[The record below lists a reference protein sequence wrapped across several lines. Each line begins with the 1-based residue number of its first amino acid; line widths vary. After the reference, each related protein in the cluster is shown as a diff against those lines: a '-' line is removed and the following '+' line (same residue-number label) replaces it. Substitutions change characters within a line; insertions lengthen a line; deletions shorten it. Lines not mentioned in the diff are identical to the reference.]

1 MAFMS
6 HAITTQI
13 EIINKHIEPG
23 HIRFALFD
31 FDGTISLIREGW
43 QGIMIP
49 MMVDILLE
57 TPTRETREEVT
68 AIVTDFVDRLTGK
81 QTIYQMIR
89 LAEEVEKRGGA
100 ALQPLAYKKQY
111 HDLLWA
117 RIEGRVNGLKQGAID
132 PEEMMVPGARAL
144 LENLR
149 DRSVT
154 LFLASGTDIGYVQDE
169 AKALDVTRY
178 FDGGVFGAL
187 DQYENFSKK
196 MIIADML
203 STHHLHGREL
213 VTFGDGYVEIEET
226 HAVGGIAVGVATD
239 EVRREG
245 VNDWKRNRLIEAG
258 ADIIIP
264 EFREWERLTAYL
276 FKDEG

>member
-1 MAFMS
+1 M
-6 HAITTQI
+6 TTQI

-49 MMVDILLE
+49 MMVDILLGTSTGE
-57 TPTRETREEVT
+57 TPEEITR
-68 AIVTDFVDRLTGK
+68 IVTDFVDRLTGK

-89 LAEEVEKRGGA
+89 LAEEVEKRGGE
-100 ALQPLAYKKQY
+100 ALESLAYKNQY
-111 HDLLWA
+111 HDRLWE

-144 LENLR
+144 LDNLR
-149 DRSVT
+149 DRGVT
-154 LFLASGTDIGYVQDE
+154 LFLASGTDMVYVKDE
-169 AKALDVTRY
+169 VEALGVTRY
-178 FDGGVFGAL
+178 FDGGIFGAL

-196 MIIADML
+196 MIIADIL
-203 STHHLHGREL
+203 STHHLRGREL

-239 EVRREG
+239 EVKREG
-245 VNDWKRNRLIEAG
+245 VDAWKRSRLIEAG

-264 EFREWERLTAYL
+264 EFREWERLTGIL